1 MRACGGNPSMMGGAV
16 QAKTVEDDFMTSQAE
31 DITRRA
37 SAYSINIGMCFCGP
51 QKQTN
56 YMPENITL

>member
-16 QAKTVEDDFMTSQAE
+16 QAKTVEDDFMTFQAE
-31 DITRRA
+31 DITGRA
-37 SAYSINIGMCFCGP
+37 SAYCLNIGMCFCGP
-51 QKQTN
+51 QKQTY